1 MYKFFIKILLDIL
14 ISILALPFVLLIV
27 LIVSITIK
35 LDDGGPIFY
44 NSIRLGKNG
53 KSFKMYKFRS
63 MKVNAP
69 DLRQEDGSTFN
80 SDNDIRITKVG
91 KVLRKTS
98 IDEIPQI
105 INVLKGEMSIVGPR
119 PDLPD
124 GLEIY
129 DDYEIRKL
137 DVKPGITGYSQAFFR
152 NSVEMKYKFKN
163 DVYYVD
169 NVSFILDCKI
179 ILKTIK
185 SVIFKENIYVK

>member
-1 MYKFFIKILLDIL
+1 MYKFFIKRLLDIL

-105 INVLKGEMSIVGPR
+105 INVLKGDSGIIGTT
-119 PDLPD
+119 
-124 GLEIY
+124 
-129 DDYEIRKL
+129 KKNL
-137 DVKPGITGYSQAFFR
+137 DFTG
-152 NSVEMKYKFKN
+152 
-163 DVYYVD
+163 
-169 NVSFILDCKI
+169 VSLA
-179 ILKTIK
+179 
-185 SVIFKENIYVK
+185 